1 MNEEGLLV
9 VISSGASYSDGTI
22 VEGMVGSGVLT
33 TGAVGSLNGKN
44 FTLGWLEN
52 TGGRQRSVLAGERI
66 KAQVLGATKYDLKKG
81 DEVTFKS

>member
-9 VISSGASYSDGTI
+9 VVSCEASYSDGTI
-22 VEGMVGSGVLT
+22 VEGLVGSGVLT
-33 TGAVGSLNGKN
+33 TGAAGSCNGKS

-52 TGGRQRSVLAGERI
+52 SGGRQRSVLAGERI
-66 KAQVLGATKYDLKKG
+66 KAQVIGATKYDLKKG